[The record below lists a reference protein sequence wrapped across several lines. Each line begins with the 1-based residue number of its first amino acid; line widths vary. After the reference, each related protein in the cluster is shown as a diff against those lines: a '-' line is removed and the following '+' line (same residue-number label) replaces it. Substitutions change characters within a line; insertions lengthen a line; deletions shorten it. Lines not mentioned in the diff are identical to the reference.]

1 MQHTFTHCIDGEEVT
16 IKFNEYP
23 AEPDVGFDKPYIDD
37 VMVNGEERE
46 DMDDVCWE
54 YLNRE

>member
-1 MQHTFTHCIDGEEVT
+1 MKHTFTKNIDGEEVE
-16 IKFNEYP
+16 IKFSLFP
-23 AEPDVGFDKPYIDD
+23 AEPEFPKPYIDD